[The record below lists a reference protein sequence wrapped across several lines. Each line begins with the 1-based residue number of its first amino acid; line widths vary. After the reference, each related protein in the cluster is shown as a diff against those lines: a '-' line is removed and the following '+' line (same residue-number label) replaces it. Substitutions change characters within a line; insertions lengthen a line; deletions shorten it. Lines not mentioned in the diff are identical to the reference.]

1 MKLSALLISTAIV
14 NLVVASKTITVRFT
28 ATDRK
33 KFHASSLR
41 ASSLGRL
48 ISAPLEN
55 VDLAYLIDI
64 QLGTPP
70 QPFTLLL
77 DTGSSGTWVPIH
89 GCGRYC
95 GYPENTFNPNNS
107 STFTPSN
114 LLFNIRYGEGFSRG
128 FYGKDTMTINGAS
141 VPKVNFA
148 LSDYNDGELT
158 ADGADGILGIGPDA
172 LSVYNNPDKTVIPTV
187 VTTMFEQNIIDHNV
201 FSVYFQPVEGND
213 TERQDKRINGE
224 IVFGGCKSYIYS
236 AFFVSK
242 LYYR

>member
-1 MKLSALLISTAIV
+1 MKLTALLITAAISAV
-14 NLVVASKTITVRFT
+14 AASKTITVHFT

-33 KFHASSLR
+33 KLHASTWR

-64 QLGTPP
+64 QLGEKSFLLLNKESISKFTFKKGTPP

-77 DTGSSGTWVPIH
+77 DTGSSGTWVPVR

-107 STFTPSN
+107 STFVASN

-128 FYGKDTMTINGAS
+128 FYGKDTMTINGAA
-141 VPKVNFA
+141 VPA
-148 LSDYNDGELT
+148 
-158 ADGADGILGIGPDA
+158 
-172 LSVYNNPDKTVIPTV
+172 V
-187 VTTMFEQNIIDHNV
+187 V
-201 FSVYFQPVEGND
+201 
-213 TERQDKRINGE
+213 
-224 IVFGGCKSYIYS
+224 SYINTIC
-236 AFFVSK
+236 FFSF
-242 LYYR
+242 LIFINSI